1 MLDFTELAKDGN
13 DTEQSEEIKDGAFND
28 LVTEFRKIPFIRLLN
43 ANNAQVENIAFFSD
57 NFAWDT
63 TIKNAHYQI
72 DNFFNS
78 QIRFE
83 CEHNKKSQYMV

>member
-1 MLDFTELAKDGN
+1 MVFYALLTDFFHRTHVILFYAY
-13 DTEQSEEIKDGAFND
+13 
-28 LVTEFRKIPFIRLLN
+28 TEFRKIPFIRLLN

-78 QIRFE
+78 QMRFE
-83 CEHNKKSQYMV
+83 CEHNTFEKLTELLSSL